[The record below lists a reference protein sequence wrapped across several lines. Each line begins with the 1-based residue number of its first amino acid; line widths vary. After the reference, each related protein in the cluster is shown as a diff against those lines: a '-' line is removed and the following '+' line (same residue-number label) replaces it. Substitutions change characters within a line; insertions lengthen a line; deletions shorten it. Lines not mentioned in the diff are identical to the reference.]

1 MNFLESKVGKQL
13 LIIIGIIISAIG
25 INGFLAP
32 ADLLSSGLAGI
43 VVILNKLFGIN
54 QGIAIIAM
62 NIPIFII
69 CKKYVDKEFFFTS
82 IINMFIY
89 SFALGISENLYKY
102 IRIDDLMI
110 QSIFGGI
117 LIGVGVGLIFKA
129 NSSVGGLD
137 IVMAALKIKYDISIK
152 NASLVIN
159 FFIICV
165 GGVLFGGLKAMYT
178 LISMYLTSIS
188 IEKAKDIFN
197 KQKLILLISEKYSEI
212 ASNIM
217 KTTGKGVTFLDA
229 QGAYSKVNKKMI
241 YCVVSSSQVAKIKE
255 IIYKEDK
262 NAFVS
267 INNID
272 EVKGGGFKEKNYSLQ
287 SSNLIIAAF
296 LD

>member
-1 MNFLESKVGKQL
+1 MDFLESKIGKQL

-54 QGIAIIAM
+54 QGIAILIM

-69 CKKYVDKEFFFTS
+69 CRKYVDKEFFFTS

-89 SFALGISENLYKY
+89 SFALWISENLYKY
-102 IRIDDLMI
+102 IKIDDLMI
-110 QSIFGGI
+110 QSVFGGI

-137 IVMAALKIKYDISIK
+137 IVMASLKIKYDISIK
-152 NASLVIN
+152 NASLIIN
-159 FFIICV
+159 FFIICA
-165 GGVLFGGLKAMYT
+165 GGILFGGLRAMYT
-178 LISMYLTSIS
+178 LISMYLTSIFM
-188 IEKAKDIFN
+188 EKAKDIFN

-212 ASNIM
+212 ASSIM
-217 KTTGKGVTFLDA
+217 EATGKGVTFLDA

-241 YCVVSSSQVAKIKE
+241 YCVVATNQVAKIKE

-267 INNID
+267 INDID
-272 EVKGGGFKEKNYSLQ
+272 EVKGGGFKEKKL
-287 SSNLIIAAF
+287 
-296 LD
+296 